1 MVRAFTHYCGNRAHP
16 LLVFGFIAK
25 KIRAIALSSES
36 RVLTT
41 SRFARR
47 LTLQRRLRPY
57 WSVDRVALKL
67 KLVVPVGFEPTTN
80 DLKGR
85 CSTIELQDH

>member
-41 SRFARR
+41 SRFARTVDFTTQGA
-47 LTLQRRLRPY
+47 TLL
-57 WSVDRVALKL
+57 
-67 KLVVPVGFEPTTN
+67 E
-80 DLKGR
+80 
-85 CSTIELQDH
+85 C